1 MKNIRLYEA
10 PKYASE
16 EYKKVG
22 DGSYK
27 TTVIPQSSGL
37 SLRGVMDEELVEKL
51 ASLEGWED
59 GQNFEDED
67 LQIILFEGKKYY
79 RDKSD
84 PDNEDQEII
93 YYEPFGMEPEKVFV
107 TSIVYEPE
115 PEYGENEPADP
126 IVSQYPLEDILD
138 KYGCYCL
145 DDYKEENET
154 DDHHSYVEFASDR
167 RKDIVS
173 LLEIIG
179 KHVYNQEDGDY
190 IKLIIE

>member
-1 MKNIRLYEA
+1 MKNIRLFKA
-10 PKYASE
+10 PKYNTE
-16 EYKKVG
+16 EYKEVKEGV
-22 DGSYK
+22 YR
-27 TTVIPQSSGL
+27 TLVMPNYL
-37 SLRGVMDEELVEKL
+37 SLKGITDEELVERL
-51 ASLEGWED
+51 AALEDWEYGK
-59 GQNFEDED
+59 GQADRGYQCLVAD
-67 LQIILFEGKKYY
+67 GKKYY
-79 RDKSD
+79 RKKIN
-84 PDNEDQEII
+84 PDNEDQKII

-154 DDHHSYVEFASDR
+154 DAHHSYIEFASDR
-167 RKDIVS
+167 RKDLVS

>member
-1 MKNIRLYEA
+1 MKNIRLFKA
-10 PKYASE
+10 PKYNTE
-16 EYKKVG
+16 EYKEVKEGV
-22 DGSYK
+22 YR
-27 TTVIPQSSGL
+27 TLVMPNYL
-37 SLRGVMDEELVEKL
+37 SLKGITDEELVERL
-51 ASLEGWED
+51 AALEDWEYGK
-59 GQNFEDED
+59 GQADRGYQCLVAD
-67 LQIILFEGKKYY
+67 GKKYY
-79 RDKSD
+79 RKKIN
-84 PDNEDQEII
+84 PDNEDQKII

-179 KHVYNQEDGDY
+179 KHVYNQEDGDS